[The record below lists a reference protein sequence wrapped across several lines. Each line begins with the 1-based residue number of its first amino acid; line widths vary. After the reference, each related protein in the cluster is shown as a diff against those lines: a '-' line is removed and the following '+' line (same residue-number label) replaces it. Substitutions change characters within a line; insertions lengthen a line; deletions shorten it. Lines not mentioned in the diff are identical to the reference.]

1 MFVWKE
7 GWLCVCVD
15 GGMEGGME
23 GGMKGLLCV
32 CLFVWKEGWKEGGI
46 EDISGWEMASE
57 LIGF

>member
-1 MFVWKE
+1 
-7 GWLCVCVD
+7 
-15 GGMEGGME
+15 ME